1 MEACREPAG
10 KACLGRN
17 SMAGLDWTEQLVFQI
32 CRGDQINSLGD
43 TRPSTAAGVLLR
55 RSAVTKDT
63 GEIFAQISTQPKI
76 VQQVKKFSFCRR
88 V

>member
-32 CRGDQINSLGD
+32 CRGDQINSLGERENKTD
-43 TRPSTAAGVLLR
+43 QWRHLL
-55 RSAVTKDT
+55 
-63 GEIFAQISTQPKI
+63 
-76 VQQVKKFSFCRR
+76 
-88 V
+88 